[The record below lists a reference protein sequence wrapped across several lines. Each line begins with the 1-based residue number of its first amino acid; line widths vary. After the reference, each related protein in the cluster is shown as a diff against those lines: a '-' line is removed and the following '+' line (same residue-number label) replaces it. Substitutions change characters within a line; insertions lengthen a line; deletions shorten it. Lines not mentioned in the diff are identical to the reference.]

1 MSKSEV
7 VEPRHRIELE
17 YEAMQRA
24 MTGFAAGTAR
34 LNRVGQYQQALA
46 QHIGE
51 EAAMKL
57 VYELYTDAA
66 DEQTCAIHDVSK
78 ENEND

>member
-7 VEPRHRIELE
+7 VELRHRIELE
-17 YEAMQRA
+17 YDA

-66 DEQTCAIHDVSK
+66 NEQTCAIHDVSK